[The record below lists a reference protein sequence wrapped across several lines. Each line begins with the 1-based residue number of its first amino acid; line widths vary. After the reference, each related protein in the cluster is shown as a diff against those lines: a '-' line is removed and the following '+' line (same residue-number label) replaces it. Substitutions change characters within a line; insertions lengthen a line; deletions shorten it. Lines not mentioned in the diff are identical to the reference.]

1 MKVVVSLL
9 IAPVAL
15 VHSRIHPNRFTELRS
30 MARASNATA
39 PTCGVGYTYCGYIL
53 QQEKRELF
61 PHAELHGNH
70 N

>member
-1 MKVVVSLL
+1 MKAVVSLL

-15 VHSRIHPNRFTELRS
+15 VHARINSNRFTELT
-30 MARASNATA
+30 RASNTTA

-53 QQEKRELF
+53 QQEKRGLS
-61 PHAELHGNH
+61 PHAKLHESH

>member
-1 MKVVVSLL
+1 MKAVVSLL
-9 IAPVAL
+9 FAPVAL
-15 VHSRIHPNRFTELRS
+15 VHAKINPNRFTELRS

-53 QQEKRELF
+53 QEEKRGLF
-61 PHAELHGNH
+61 PHVELHESH